1 LQAEGEHTR
10 ARDVLSQA
18 PFLVPFK
25 DRVRIFTVF
34 KILRTSKTTCS
45 SIIGDWRSIKIV
57 NVQEAFQ
64 IISFYPLFYL
74 LVVVITMSCVM
85 FCGSVQSHIA
95 AARAESGPHN
105 HMGRIRIKIRRD
117 HITEDAFSQL
127 NDVSADALKGTVMNL
142 TSLDSGYLVDAT
154 SRMFL

>member
-1 LQAEGEHTR
+1 MASATI
-10 ARDVLSQA
+10 ARRRFCDMLAYYALKNPV
-18 PFLVPFK
+18 
-25 DRVRIFTVF
+25 
-34 KILRTSKTTCS
+34 
-45 SIIGDWRSIKIV
+45 SIKIV

-74 LVVVITMSCVM
+74 LVVVINMSCVM

-154 SRMFL
+154 SRMFCRYCGLSNSFILEVNLKWRH